1 MFNLA
6 NLTRAFAL
14 CCLAYNYA
22 LAEAQTSRPVEILQT
37 ADEDVSITA
46 DRFTREE
53 QTGDWIAEGTVI
65 ARFGERSLRADR
77 LIYNETTQ
85 KVRAIGNV
93 VITSEEGGQQF
104 ADEIEVSSGLD
115 DGYAIGF
122 STRLANGGT
131 AVANSAVRRSDG
143 INALDQAAY
152 TACDVCEDQGWP
164 PTWSLRARR
173 VVLNE
178 NTKTISYRDAVFQI
192 AGVPVLYLPYFFHP
206 DPSAGRRSGLLV
218 PDIQFSDRTG
228 PAYTQPFYQV
238 LGDSADITIS
248 PTIYTR
254 LRPVLNVRAR
264 KRFYRGFIDATTSA
278 AFDRD
283 FDNEGNRFGD
293 DMFRGHIFARG
304 QFELNDR
311 WSTGFGVQA
320 ASDDVYLRQYGFDR
334 PVIDANSGLYSGD
347 QLNLISQFYV
357 TGQDEDFYLETSLL
371 AFQDLREND
380 PLITNAPFVTPVLFG
395 EKLFDFGR
403 RGSLAVNVSSAV
415 INRLTDPGD
424 PLPLNPDSRRISLG
438 ADYQI
443 TRILPGGIVFEPFA
457 DGRLDYYNLNP
468 NANPT
473 QTSDLFRGVASAGAR
488 VSWPLARPGK
498 NVDLLIEPVVLGAWG
513 VANDQANDLAI
524 PIEDSQLYE
533 FDEASLFESN
543 GFGNFDRYE
552 GDGRLSV
559 GLNAKARFKSG
570 PTVSGVFGRR
580 WRSEADPQFD
590 ATSNLDGTSSD
601 WLAAFNVDFGK
612 IFELRTRLRLNAED
626 FGVERIDTGAAVDFW
641 RFNGEV
647 RYFRV
652 DDGITFD
659 GRTDEGVALSAAF
672 DLTNRISVTYQQQRN
687 ISDQFDAYRSVGLS
701 YSDGCS
707 TFEIAYT
714 RSELIDRTIGP
725 NDAVEFRFYLKTLGG
740 TATPPRSRNGV
751 PVCRTS

>member
-14 CCLAYNYA
+14 CCLAFNYA
-22 LAEAQTSRPVEILQT
+22 LADAQTSRPVEILQT
-37 ADEDVSITA
+37 ANEDVSITA

-278 AFDRD
+278 TFDRD

-311 WSTGFGVQA
+311 WSTGFGIQA

-395 EKLFDFGR
+395 EKLFDFGK

-424 PLPLNPDSRRISLG
+424 PLPLNPDSRRLSLG
-438 ADYQI
+438 ADYQV

-457 DGRLDYYNLNP
+457 DGRVDYYNLNP

-612 IFELRTRLRLNAED
+612 LFELRTRLRLNAED

-659 GRTDEGVALSAAF
+659 GLTDEGVALSAAF

-751 PVCRTS
+751 PVCRTR